1 MKLKTRIINGF
12 ILHKSS
18 EDLFYFFNFKN
29 NNIKNFQYE
38 NVKKLFWAINDFDKK
53 AKIWPEVKV
62 NEKLINVELQEAP
75 HLNGFI
81 INFFNK
87 QELYD
92 LIEDLLEMSQ
102 TKNKYMF
109 VQIKVLKENWDM
121 EV

>member
-12 ILHKSS
+12 ILHKNS
-18 EDLFYFFNFKN
+18 EDLFWLFNFKN
-29 NNIKNFQYE
+29 NDIKNFQYE

-75 HLNGFI
+75 HFNSFI
-81 INFFNK
+81 VNFFTK
-87 QELYD
+87 QELYE
-92 LIEDLLEMSQ
+92 LIDDLLKMSE

-109 VQIKVLKENWDM
+109 IQIKALKQNWDM
-121 EV
+121 EI